1 MAKGDG
7 AVRRAALREQKD
19 DDAEERR
26 WKAAEKKKLIWGINP
41 LHVFFLLLFF
51 LPTAF
56 TVADYFFG
64 FSNVPG
70 GGHGAL
76 DPKQAVW
83 RAKIRAF
90 YEENNPSKVSEIPHL
105 LRKYKGKERKLWKKL
120 NAKYAPKEEP
130 EYEVNLDF

>member
-7 AVRRAALREQKD
+7 AARRAALREQKD

-26 WKAAEKKKLIWGINP
+26 WKAAEKKRLIWGINP

-64 FSNVPG
+64 FSN
-70 GGHGAL
+70 
-76 DPKQAVW
+76 
-83 RAKIRAF
+83 
-90 YEENNPSKVSEIPHL
+90 IPQWCCIN
-105 LRKYKGKERKLWKKL
+105 Y
-120 NAKYAPKEEP
+120 
-130 EYEVNLDF
+130 